1 MSGMTLMCRTAT
13 TFAPDGS
20 LDETALARYL
30 ERFVDADLGV
40 YLASAGSGEG
50 YALSTA
56 ERRRVYQIGV
66 EVGAGKISVNA
77 NPPEQHTAAA
87 MIEQSQVAADAGVDV
102 VNVYGPTAWHGYR
115 PSADE
120 MTAFF
125 DEVLSAVRHP
135 VAISSNAVV
144 TTSVPATL
152 LADLCRRYPQVTA
165 LNLMDVNDA
174 YYVALRDA
182 LTRDVEIYVPVT
194 SSYYP
199 LAAGATG
206 LVGAEANLAPRT
218 YRAYL
223 DAWAA
228 RDHPRLNQLYGHLT
242 RLRAYL
248 KTWPGGS
255 PRWIKMGMVAL
266 DLPGAAGGLR
276 GPYRMPPPDEV
287 NRFAEGLFALGIPEF
302 ERVAPAS

>member
-1 MSGMTLMCRTAT
+1 MCRTAT

-20 LDETALARYL
+20 LDEAALGEYL
-30 ERFVDADLGV
+30 ARFVDTDLGV

-50 YALSTA
+50 YALTTD
-56 ERRRVYQIGV
+56 ERRRVYRVGV
-66 EVGAGKISVNA
+66 EVGAGQISVNA
-77 NPPEQHTAAA
+77 NPPEQHTAAGV
-87 MIEQSQVAADAGVDV
+87 IEQSRVAAEAGVDV

-120 MTAFF
+120 MTVFF

-144 TTSVPATL
+144 TTPVPATL

-182 LTRDVEIYVPVT
+182 LTRDVAIYVPVT

-223 DAWAA
+223 DAWKA
-228 RDHPRLNQLYGHLT
+228 RDRPLLDEVYGHLT

-255 PRWIKMGMVAL
+255 PRWIKMGMVVL
-266 DLPGAAGGLR
+266 GLPGAAGGLR
-276 GPYRMPPPDEV
+276 GPYRMPPAEDV
-287 NRFAEGLFALGIPEF
+287 KRFAAGLFALGIPEF
-302 ERVAPAS
+302 DAS